1 MSSGARI
8 KPSFSENATKVLERR
23 YLLKDE
29 KGNLIE
35 TPEDMLWRVASAIA
49 KAERAF
55 GDEESEE
62 EWANKFYEMMASL
75 DFLPNS
81 PTLMNAGTPTA
92 QLSACFVLPVGD
104 SMDEI
109 FDALKYTALV
119 HKSGGGTGFNF
130 SSLRPYG
137 DIVKS
142 TKGVASGPVSFM
154 ELFDHT
160 TDVVKQ
166 GGMRRGANM
175 GILNAD
181 HPDVIKFVKAKIEEG
196 KLKNFNISVGT
207 TQKFMK
213 AVLNDEEWELVNPRT
228 GEVVDKVG
236 ARNLFDLLCEMA
248 WKTGDPGLIFLDK
261 IEASNPTP
269 NLGSITAT
277 NPCGEQPL
285 LPFESC
291 NLGSINLSNMVLPK
305 GEIDWSKL
313 ERTVRIAVRFLD
325 DVIEVNQFPIKEIA
339 DMTMSTRKIGLGVM
353 GWADVLLKLRIPY
366 DSDEALYLARK
377 VMSFITKIGHEESAR
392 LAETRGPFPAWKGSR
407 WEEKGMLMRNAT
419 VTTIAPTGTISL
431 VAEASSGV
439 EPVFA
444 LAYRRKAFEGEANL
458 TYVNEILLDALRE
471 EGLYSE
477 ALIELILERGSLKEL
492 DLPDSLKKVFVTA
505 HDISPEWHVRMQA
518 AFQEYTDNAVSK
530 TINMPHEASVDD
542 VKKAYL
548 LAYELGCKGITIF
561 RDRCKED
568 QVLYIGTGEVPS
580 SEVKGEPKGLTG
592 KGYVKPRRRPPL
604 LSGRTVKIG
613 TSYGNLYLTLNF
625 IDGQPF
631 EVFATLGKSGKD
643 TQAHTEALGRLISL
657 ALRSDIPIDEIIKQ
671 LKGIGGSSPFLE
683 GDALILSLP
692 DAIARGL
699 EMALGKAVEVNERG
713 DMCPVCGAPLI
724 HAEGCE
730 RCTGCD
736 YSKCS

>member
-1 MSSGARI
+1 MSEQIR
-8 KPSFSENATKVLERR
+8 PSFSQNAIKVLERR

-35 TPEDMLWRVASAIA
+35 TPENMLWRVARAVA
-49 KAERAF
+49 KAEGSF
-55 GDEESEE
+55 GDEGSEK
-62 EWANKFYEMMASL
+62 EWAERFFGMMARL

-81 PTLMNAGTPTA
+81 PTLMNAGTSA
-92 QLSACFVLPVGD
+92 GQLSACFVLPIGD
-104 SMDEI
+104 SMEEI

-181 HPDVIKFVKAKIEEG
+181 HPDVVKFIKAKVEEG
-196 KLKNFNISVGT
+196 KLRNFNISIGV
-207 TQKFMK
+207 TQKFMR
-213 AVLNDEEWELVNPRT
+213 AILNDEDWDLINPRT
-228 GEVVDKVG
+228 KEVVDRIK
-236 ARNLFDLLCEMA
+236 ALYLFDLICEMA
-248 WKTGDPGLIFLDK
+248 WKTGDPGMIFLDK

-269 NLGSITAT
+269 HLGSIVAT

-291 NLGSINLSNMVLPK
+291 NLGSINLSNMILSNR
-305 GEIDWSKL
+305 EIDWDKL
-313 ERTVRIAVRFLD
+313 EQTTRMAVRFLD
-325 DVIEVNQFPIKEIA
+325 DVIEINQFPIKEIA
-339 DMTMSTRKIGLGVM
+339 DRTKTTRKIGLGVM
-353 GWADVLLKLRIPY
+353 GWADVLFKARIPY
-366 DSDEALYLARK
+366 DSEDALELARQ
-377 VMSFITKIGHEESAR
+377 VMCFISKIGHEESSK
-392 LAETRGPFPAWKGSR
+392 LAEERGPFPAWKGSK
-407 WEEKGMLMRNAT
+407 WEESGILMRNAT

-431 VAEASSGV
+431 IAEVSSGI

-444 LAYRRKAFEGEANL
+444 LAYKRKAFGGRASL
-458 TYVNEILLDALRE
+458 TYVNEILLDALKE
-471 EGLYSE
+471 EGLYTE
-477 ALIELILERGSLKEL
+477 ELIEEILTKGSLRDL
-492 DLPDSLKKVFVTA
+492 DLPEDIKKVFVTA
-505 HDISPEWHVRMQA
+505 HDIVPEWHVRMQA
-518 AFQEYTDNAVSK
+518 AFQEFTDNAVSK
-530 TINMPHEASVDD
+530 TINLPHDASVED
-542 VKKAYL
+542 VKKSFL

-568 QVLYIGTGEVPS
+568 QVLYVGAKQE
-580 SEVKGEPKGLTG
+580 TG
-592 KGYVKPRRRPPL
+592 KESDKITVMSVVEQGYVKPKKRPPV
-604 LSGRTVKIG
+604 LSGKTVKIG

-657 ALRSDIPIDEIIKQ
+657 ALRSGIPIDEIIKQ
-671 LKGIGGSSPFLE
+671 LKGIGGSTPFLE
-683 GDALILSLP
+683 GDSLILSLP

-699 EMALGKAVEVNERG
+699 EKALGKLVEVQERG

-730 RCTGCD
+730 RCISCD
-736 YSKCS
+736 YCKCD

>member
-1 MSSGARI
+1 MSEQMR
-8 KPSFSENATKVLERR
+8 PSFSQNAIKVLERR

-29 KGNLIE
+29 KGNLME
-35 TPEDMLWRVASAIA
+35 TPEDMLWRVARAVA
-49 KAERAF
+49 KAERSF
-55 GDEESEE
+55 GDEGAEK
-62 EWANKFYEMMASL
+62 EWAERFFEMMARL

-81 PTLMNAGTPTA
+81 PTLMNAGTPA
-92 QLSACFVLPVGD
+92 GQLSACFVLPIGD
-104 SMDEI
+104 SMEEI

-181 HPDVIKFVKAKIEEG
+181 HPDVVKFIKAKVEEG
-196 KLKNFNISVGT
+196 KLRNFNISIGA
-207 TQKFMK
+207 TQKFMR
-213 AVLNDEEWELVNPRT
+213 AILNDGDWDLVNPRT
-228 GEVVDKVG
+228 REVVDRIK
-236 ARNLFDLLCEMA
+236 ARYLFDLICEMA
-248 WKTGDPGLIFLDK
+248 WKTGDPGMIFLDK

-269 NLGSITAT
+269 HLGPIIAT

-291 NLGSINLSNMVLPK
+291 NLGSINLSNMISSNR
-305 GEIDWSKL
+305 EIDWNKL
-313 ERTVRIAVRFLD
+313 EQTTRMAVRFLD
-325 DVIEVNQFPIKEIA
+325 DVIEINQFPIKEIA
-339 DMTMSTRKIGLGVM
+339 DRTKATRKIGLGVM
-353 GWADVLLKLRIPY
+353 GWADVLFKARIPY
-366 DSDEALYLARK
+366 DSEDALEFARQ
-377 VMSFITKIGHEESAR
+377 VMCFISKIGHEESSK
-392 LAETRGPFPAWKGSR
+392 LAEERGPFPAWKGSK
-407 WEEKGMLMRNAT
+407 WEESGLLMRNAT

-431 VAEASSGV
+431 IAEVSSGI

-444 LAYRRKAFEGEANL
+444 LAYKRKAFGGSASL
-458 TYVNEILLDALRE
+458 TYVNEILLDAIKE
-471 EGLYSE
+471 EGLYTE
-477 ALIELILERGSLKEL
+477 ELIEEILTKGSLR
-492 DLPDSLKKVFVTA
+492 DLHLPEDIKKVFVTA
-505 HDISPEWHVRMQA
+505 HDIVPEWHVRMQA
-518 AFQEYTDNAVSK
+518 AFQEFTDNAVSK
-530 TINMPHEASVDD
+530 TINLPHDASVED
-542 VKKAYL
+542 VKKSFL

-568 QVLYIGTGEVPS
+568 QVLYVGAKQE
-580 SEVKGEPKGLTG
+580 TG
-592 KGYVKPRRRPPL
+592 KESDKITVMSVVEQGYVKPKKRPPV
-604 LSGRTVKIG
+604 LSGKTVKIG

-657 ALRSDIPIDEIIKQ
+657 ALRSGIPIDEIIKQ
-671 LKGIGGSSPFLE
+671 LKGIGGSTPFLE
-683 GDALILSLP
+683 GDSLILSLP

-699 EMALGKAVEVNERG
+699 EKALGKLVEVQERG

-730 RCTGCD
+730 RCISCD
-736 YSKCS
+736 YCKCD